1 MCTCNLF
8 LYFSLSIISC
18 LREKNTKQNENQL
31 IGKSKI
37 QNGGEGKRMGGGKE
51 ISLLTPHHYSL

>member
-37 QNGGEGKRMGGGKE
+37 QNGGEGKRRGEGN
-51 ISLLTPHHYSL
+51 